1 MKILSL
7 IILIFFIS
15 CKEKYKEDK
24 IEFYLTKERIQSFDG
39 VSIQEAVF
47 DTNPKYD
54 NNIKQRLI
62 ERYENKVR
70 IDTLKKEI
78 IFAGKFKVQANNLQ
92 NKPFIKDSEILGIDF
107 ENSSIHFKESV
118 AKNIYD
124 SIKIWRNKKHNYG
137 RQFVLKHNE
146 KIILNG
152 YFFSMMS
159 SQLSNT
165 YQILFYP
172 INETQK
178 NDSINS
184 VSYLF
189 YEGLKFDKNLN
200 KNKLLKK
207 AFKDRV
213 IK

>member
-1 MKILSL
+1 ML
-7 IILIFFIS
+7 FIS
-15 CKEKYKEDK
+15 CKEKYREDK

-39 VSIQEAVF
+39 VPIEEAVF
-47 DTNPKYD
+47 DSNPKYD
-54 NNIKQRLI
+54 DNIKKRLL

-78 IFAGKFKVQANNLQ
+78 IFAGKFNVQASDLQ
-92 NKPFIKDSEILGIDF
+92 NKPFIKNSEIIGIDF
-107 ENSSIHFKESV
+107 ENSSIQFKESV

-124 SIKIWRNKKHNYG
+124 SIKIWRSENHSYG

-165 YQILFYP
+165 YQILYFP
-172 INETQK
+172 VNENRK
-178 NDSINS
+178 NDSINNIN
-184 VSYLF
+184 YLF
-189 YEGLKFDKNLN
+189 YEGLNFDKKLIN
-200 KNKLLKK
+200 NKLLRK
-207 AFKDRV
+207 AFKNRV